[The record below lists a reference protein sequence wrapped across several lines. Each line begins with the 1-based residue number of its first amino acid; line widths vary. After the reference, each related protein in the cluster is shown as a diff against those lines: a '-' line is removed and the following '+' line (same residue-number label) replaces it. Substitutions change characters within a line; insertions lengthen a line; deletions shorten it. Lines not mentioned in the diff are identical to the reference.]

1 MVLLEKLSHV
11 LLLFGGVFD
20 FLERKILLCNFLKC
34 VVNLWVFAIINAWQH
49 FVNRK
54 SASHNK

>member
-1 MVLLEKLSHV
+1 MVPVEKLSHAP
-11 LLLFGGVFD
+11 LLFSEVFD
-20 FLERKILLCNFLKC
+20 FLERKILLCKFQKC